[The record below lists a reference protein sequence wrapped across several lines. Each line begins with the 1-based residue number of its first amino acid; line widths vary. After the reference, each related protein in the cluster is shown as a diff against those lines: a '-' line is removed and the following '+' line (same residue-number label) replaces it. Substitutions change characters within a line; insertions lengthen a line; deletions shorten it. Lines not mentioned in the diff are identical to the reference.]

1 MIEAGLFADIFNPD
15 LNKQFKILNVYGPYV
30 GKEAHWNK
38 ILGYQWFQD
47 DNLIL
52 GGDLNL
58 TVHKDEIWGSQGRVD
73 KLSHFFLDRFKA
85 CNLIDVESVSLKPTR
100 FNNRER
106 ADDIQKRLDRFLVK
120 EEIFL
125 SINHIRSWVD
135 PRRYSDHWPILLE
148 LGKTDTKSRAPF
160 KYNNSWS
167 SIEEYKQLVIWTPC
181 SPQRGSTFCNQI
193 FKNMQNL
200 KKATTTWAKARRLAQ
215 GKDILSIE

>member
-1 MIEAGLFADIFNPD
+1 MIILSTNIHGLGGKAKKLSLWNLCDNNKPDILLLQETMGPFDAFHNDLSWFLPGWQFIGIDSAGLSGGLISGFSLNITLNNSYVIEAGLFADIFNPD

-73 KLSHFFLDRFKA
+73 KLSHFFQDRFEA
-85 CNLIDVESVSLKPTR
+85 CNRIDVESVSLKPTR

-125 SINHIRSWVD
+125 SINHIRS
-135 PRRYSDHWPILLE
+135 
-148 LGKTDTKSRAPF
+148 
-160 KYNNSWS
+160 
-167 SIEEYKQLVIWTPC
+167 
-181 SPQRGSTFCNQI
+181 
-193 FKNMQNL
+193 
-200 KKATTTWAKARRLAQ
+200 
-215 GKDILSIE
+215 